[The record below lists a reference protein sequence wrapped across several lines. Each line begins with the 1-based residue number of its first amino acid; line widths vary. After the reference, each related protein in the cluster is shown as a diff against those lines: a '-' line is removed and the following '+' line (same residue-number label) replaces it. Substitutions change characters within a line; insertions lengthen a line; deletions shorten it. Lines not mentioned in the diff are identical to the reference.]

1 MPNNTLDI
9 NTLEGWLWKAACKI
23 RGEIDAPKYKEYILP
38 LIFIKRLSDVF
49 DDEVKK
55 LAAEYGDMEAVEILL
70 DEDPSLVRCYIPQE
84 ARWKRISIL
93 TTNVGEALTNAVR
106 AISRLNPNLLGVID
120 MVQCTSAVVTTIDP
134 VFSLLDMPYMFVNEE
149 HHQKV
154 LNGPIGKEWMDGLRK
169 HNMQGL
175 AFYSCGFRNMYTK
188 DIKIQKPEDLD
199 GLKIRVMES
208 NVMIEAINYMGAS
221 ATPLAASEVFQ
232 SLRTG
237 VVDGAENDPVT
248 FVSDKYYE
256 AGCNNYSLTRH
267 FANQHILV
275 VNSRWFDMVKEKHPD
290 LFEIIINAP
299 RKVREEFN
307 RQWREAENM
316 AFEKMRSEEVAV
328 TINEVRDVRPFI
340 KNVQPVYDKFFK
352 KNPNVPVEWV
362 DRVRKE
368 ARL

>member
-1 MPNNTLDI
+1 M
-9 NTLEGWLWKAACKI
+9 KI
-23 RGEIDAPKYKEYILP
+23 IMA
-38 LIFIKRLSDVF
+38 
-49 DDEVKK
+49 KK
-55 LAAEYGDMEAVEILL
+55 LTLCLLTFGLFLGCSKNPESDNATDENQPELVIRFALLASPSHRIWVAADLL
-70 DEDPSLVRCYIPQE
+70 KKELESGSNGRIKVDFYDSGVLGAERQALESCY
-84 ARWKRISIL
+84 
-93 TTNVGEALTNAVR
+93 
-106 AISRLNPNLLGVID
+106 LGVID

-134 VFSLLDMPYMFVNEE
+134 VFSLLDMPYLFVDEE

-154 LNGPIGKEWMDGLRK
+154 LNGPIGKEWMDGLQK

-188 DIKIQKPEDLD
+188 NIKIQNPEDLD

-232 SLRTG
+232 SLKTG

-275 VNSRWFDMVKEKHPD
+275 VNSKWFNMVKEKHPD
-290 LFEIIINAP
+290 LYEIIIKAP
-299 RKVREEFN
+299 MKVREEFN
-307 RQWREAENM
+307 RQWRQAENM
-316 AFEKMRSEEVAV
+316 AFNKMRSEKVAV
-328 TINEVRDVRPFI
+328 TVHEVKDVRPFI
-340 KNVQPVYDKFFK
+340 KNVQPVYDKFFR
-352 KNPNVPVEWV
+352 KNPTVPPEWV

-368 ARL
+368 AGL